1 MVVNLKYYVL
11 SFVAIFLALGVG
23 IFIGVMLD
31 GQEMIVEQQQQL
43 VKQLESKF
51 DEFKHKQDELQAR
64 NDWLTAEREKNLK
77 FIDIVY
83 PEAIQNKLK
92 DLDVVI
98 IETSEDYAYSGLID
112 AFQKAGVHSVS
123 NILIKNTMLLNDEA
137 FAKQIASDLKLK
149 GKTPADIEKQLLKEF
164 HDALMKGNNFE
175 LIRYLK
181 EKKIIDYSGNLT
193 FPPDY
198 VLIAGGSMDSNKE
211 ILNRIDIPLIN
222 YSKNSNI
229 PVMAVEKSNVGVSN
243 IGEYKKLRI
252 STVDNA
258 DTIAGKVSILM
269 VVSGRSGHFGEKD
282 TAEDYMPEG
291 FIRID

>member
-43 VKQLESKF
+43 VQQLESKF
-51 DEFKHKQDELQAR
+51 DEFKQKQDELQVK
-64 NDWLTAEREKNLK
+64 NDLLTVEREKNLK
-77 FIDIVY
+77 FIDTVY
-83 PEAIQNKLK
+83 PEAIQDKLK
-92 DLDVVI
+92 DLDIVI

-112 AFQKAGVHSVS
+112 AFQKAGVNSVS
-123 NILIKNTMLLNDEA
+123 NILIKNTILLNDDA
-137 FAKQIASDLKLK
+137 FAQQIAADLKLK
-149 GKTPADIEKQLLKEF
+149 GKTAAEIEKQLLKEF

-198 VLIAGGSMDSNKE
+198 VLIAGGSTESGKE
-211 ILNRIDIPLIN
+211 ILNRIDIPLIT

-229 PVMAVEKSNVGVSN
+229 PVIAVEKSNVQISGISD
-243 IGEYKKLRI
+243 YKKLRI
-252 STVDNA
+252 STVDNV
-258 DTIAGKVSILM
+258 DTFAGKISTLM

-282 TAEDYMPEG
+282 TAEAYMPEG
-291 FIRID
+291 FITID